1 MCFASYRGDERNLPR
16 DESMKRFLKIIGA
29 LIGGLIVLA
38 AVVLAGLYGYD
49 QYKQNTFKP
58 IEEVDGVY
66 LGMPRGDLL
75 FKTGLDMRCSPEE
88 TDQTECDYF
97 RYLNPSR
104 LIGYSKDDLFIP
116 NGVIRL
122 EDDRVVALSKSLF
135 IPQDLQTQ
143 AYNTGALLKKL
154 GHPDVLVISKD
165 LTSRHY
171 MYADHK
177 LVFAYSKDS
186 LSSINWGESSIS
198 DLGISR
204 WKRWEVEGDSF
215 VRLRETYVGAEV
227 IVDGRRVCPGED
239 CPFEVDDTFPH
250 NSKMPTYSAEEI
262 RKLLSD

>member
-1 MCFASYRGDERNLPR
+1 
-16 DESMKRFLKIIGA
+16 MKRFFQIIGA

-75 FKTGLDMRCSPEE
+75 FKTGLDIRCSPEE

-122 EDDRVVALSKSLF
+122 DDDRVVALSKNLF
-135 IPQDLQTQ
+135 IPQDLQIQ
-143 AYNTGALLKKL
+143 AYNTDALLKKL
-154 GHPDVLVISKD
+154 GDPDIIVISKD

-171 MYADHK
+171 MYADQR
-177 LVFAYSKDS
+177 LIFTYSKDS
-186 LSSINWGESSIS
+186 LSRITWGESSIR
-198 DLGISR
+198 DLGISVF
-204 WKRWEVEGDSF
+204 KRWEMGGDSLD
-215 VRLRETYVGAEV
+215 RLRQTYVGAEV
-227 IVDGRRVCPGED
+227 IVDGRRICPGED
-239 CPFEVDDTFPH
+239 CPFEVGDNFPH
-250 NSKMPTYSAEEI
+250 ASKMTTYSAEEI